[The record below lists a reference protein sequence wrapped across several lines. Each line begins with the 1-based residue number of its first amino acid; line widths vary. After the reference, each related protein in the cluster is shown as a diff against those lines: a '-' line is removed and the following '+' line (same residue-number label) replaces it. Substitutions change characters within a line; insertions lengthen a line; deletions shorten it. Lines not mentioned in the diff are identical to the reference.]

1 VTDGDTMLVHV
12 VMPKAEASAAAEA
25 AAATPEPEVVKKG
38 KEEKDEKK

>member
-1 VTDGDTMLVHV
+1 LLALVLWPTAV
-12 VMPKAEASAAAEA
+12 PRGAAAP